1 MSNDNH
7 SINEFDFQLICEYFS
22 STDRQ
27 GPGSEA
33 CTLKAFSYLKDLPNN
48 PHIADLGCGT
58 GSSSLAIAK
67 HNKVQITAIDLFP
80 QFIEKLSV
88 RTNQTILLGKID
100 TMVGDMGK
108 LPFEKESFDA
118 IWSEGAIYN
127 IGFQRGIKEWYHFI
141 KTYGYIAV
149 TEATW
154 LTNNRPKEIED
165 FWTDAYPEIDTLSN
179 KVRQMEEAG
188 YKNIITFVLPED
200 CWTKEYYIPQQKAQE
215 IFLQKYMDNPTAQAL
230 ITNQRYEAKLYQ
242 KYKEFY
248 GYVFYIGQK

>member
-80 QFIEKLSV
+80 QFIEKLSITEIV
-88 RTNQTILLGKID
+88 QKTGLKLAYTIRI
-100 TMVGDMGK
+100 
-108 LPFEKESFDA
+108 
-118 IWSEGAIYN
+118 
-127 IGFQRGIKEWYHFI
+127 HFI
-141 KTYGYIAV
+141 I
-149 TEATW
+149 
-154 LTNNRPKEIED
+154 
-165 FWTDAYPEIDTLSN
+165 
-179 KVRQMEEAG
+179 
-188 YKNIITFVLPED
+188 NI
-200 CWTKEYYIPQQKAQE
+200 
-215 IFLQKYMDNPTAQAL
+215 M
-230 ITNQRYEAKLYQ
+230 
-242 KYKEFY
+242 
-248 GYVFYIGQK
+248 